1 MGAWADMKLDTAEV
15 KGLAEHLLTDRQSGS
30 FDQSLITTD
39 REQAAKGRLEDA
51 LFKAG
56 SLAAFVDD
64 ADGPDALLDA
74 LADDATLDGRL
85 QRGFALAF
93 LDLFADDDAVLQGGR
108 TAELSGRFATRL
120 EGWAKA
126 FGSIAPH
133 VLGYT
138 NQPSPAGA
146 GAFASTMSTTR

>member
-1 MGAWADMKLDTAEV
+1 MGAWADMTLSMAEV
-15 KGLAEHLLTDRQSGS
+15 KGLAENLLTDRQSGG
-30 FDQSLITTD
+30 FNPDLTNME
-39 REQAAKGRLEDA
+39 REQAAKGRLEDV

-56 SLAAFVDD
+56 GLAAFVDD
-64 ADGPDALLDA
+64 AGGPDALLDA
-74 LADDATLDGRL
+74 LADDATLNGRL

-93 LDLFADDDAVLQGGR
+93 LDLFADDDAVIQSGR
-108 TAELSGRFATRL
+108 TAERSGRFAGRL
-120 EGWAKA
+120 KGWAKA

-146 GAFASTMSTTR
+146 GAFASTMSTT